1 MKRNV
6 KRLVLSKETLLSL
19 DGHALKGVAGALDP
33 QNQEP
38 SGDIFRSICSYCAP
52 KSWTC

>member
-1 MKRNV
+1 MKKAV

-19 DGHALKGVAGALDP
+19 DGHALRGAAGPLVP
-33 QNQEP
+33 QTQEP
-38 SGDIFRSICSYCAP
+38 SGDIFRSICSDCAP